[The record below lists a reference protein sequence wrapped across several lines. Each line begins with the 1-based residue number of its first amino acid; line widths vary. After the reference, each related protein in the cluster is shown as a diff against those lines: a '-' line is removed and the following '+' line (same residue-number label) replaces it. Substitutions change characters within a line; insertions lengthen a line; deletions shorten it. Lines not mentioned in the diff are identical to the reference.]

1 MATEIDIYS
10 DEVYPVY
17 FIEANGLDAL
27 GFSGNIAVVEETE
40 LADMLAIQEN
50 FWKLQK
56 KLQDLYRTSDE
67 D

>member
-1 MATEIDIYS
+1 MATKIEIYT

-17 FIEANGLDAL
+17 FVDVIGLTDEAATTT
-27 GFSGNIAVVEETE
+27 VEETE
-40 LADMLAIQEN
+40 LTDILAVQEN

-56 KLQDLYRTSDE
+56 KLRDMYQEASNE